1 MTATRLSRFAR
12 LRALC
17 AALGLLLGA
26 VAAPV
31 ALASNAA
38 DVCAM
43 ACCVTEGHCCCT
55 PRRAHVE
62 GQTTDGSPGFTETEV
77 SAPCPEGC
85 TLPSAA
91 ANFIAR
97 DALRTPAYHIHFIT
111 AAVIGCTAIITKHS
125 EVQAAASSPRAPPVL
140 SSNLIA

>member
-1 MTATRLSRFAR
+1 MMVIRASRFAR

-26 VAAPV
+26 LAAPV

-43 ACCVTEGHCCCT
+43 DCCVAEGHCCCN

-62 GQTTDGSPGFTETEV
+62 GETTSDKPSLTEAEV
-77 SAPCPEGC
+77 STACPEGC
-85 TLPSAA
+85 TLPSAS
-91 ANFIAR
+91 ANLIAR
-97 DALRTPAYHIHFIT
+97 AALRATAYHIHFIK
-111 AAVIGCTAIITKHS
+111 AAVVGCTAILPRHS
-125 EVQAAASSPRAPPVL
+125 AVQVAASTPRAPPVH
-140 SSNLIA
+140 SSNLTA